1 MMLSRVL
8 ELELNF
14 VFLSCKTNVL
24 KNFNQSKGIWR
35 NLVYVVWLVN
45 HYMNVVLADIFK
57 KSIFI
62 AIDNGIS
69 NSHKLNH

>member
-1 MMLSRVL
+1 MS
-8 ELELNF
+8 
-14 VFLSCKTNVL
+14 
-24 KNFNQSKGIWR
+24 SKILTKARGIWR

-45 HYMNVVLADIFK
+45 HYINVILADIFK

-62 AIDNGIS
+62 AIDNGLS